1 MPRRPGFPR
10 LLGMNVTETDTLELA
25 EITVRRIVVG
35 EMQNNV
41 YLLTSK
47 SRGSQVLIDAAAEP
61 KRIAGLVGA
70 GNHDCTQSGSLQMI
84 ITTHSHPDHVGALAE
99 VKSRSEA
106 VSACGTDDADDIDVE
121 MDLTLD
127 DGDIAEFEGFDLEVI
142 SLPGHTPG
150 SIALVYRDPEGPIR
164 IFTGDALFPG
174 GVGKTQT
181 PEDFRELL
189 TAVRTRVFD
198 RFGDDTV
205 IHPGHGDSTTLG
217 RERPHLDEWLSR
229 GW

>member
-1 MPRRPGFPR
+1 MHA
-10 LLGMNVTETDTLELA
+10 TETDTLDLA
-25 EITVRRIVVG
+25 EITIRRVVVG
-35 EMQNNV
+35 EMKNNA

-47 SRGSQVLIDAAAEP
+47 QHGSQVLIDAAAAP
-61 KRIAGLVGA
+61 DTIAGLVGA
-70 GNHDCTQSGSLQMI
+70 GCTDCTQSGSLQMI
-84 ITTHSHPDHVGALAE
+84 ITTHSHPDHIGALSE

-106 VSACGTDDADDIDVE
+106 VSACGTDDADDIPVE

-127 DGDIAEFEGFDLEVI
+127 DGDVAEFEGFDLEVI
-142 SLPGHTPG
+142 GLPGHTPG
-150 SIALVYRDPEGPIR
+150 SIALVYRDPEGPVR

-174 GVGKTQT
+174 GVGRTT
-181 PEDFRELL
+181 SPERFDEAL
-189 TAVRTRVFD
+189 THVIGRVFD

-217 RERPHLDEWLSR
+217 AERPQLDEWRQR

>member
-1 MPRRPGFPR
+1 
-10 LLGMNVTETDTLELA
+10 MNVTETAAIELA

-47 SRGSQVLIDAAAEP
+47 EHGSQVLIDAAADA
-61 KRIAGLVGA
+61 RAIAGLVGA
-70 GNHDCTQSGSLQMI
+70 GSTDCSLSGSLQMI
-84 ITTHSHPDHVGALAE
+84 ITTHSHHDHIGALEE

-106 VSACGTDDADDIDVE
+106 VTACGTDDEDDIAVE

-127 DGDIAEFEGFDLEVI
+127 DGDVAEFEGFDLEVI
-142 SLPGHTPG
+142 GLPGHTPG
-150 SIALVYRDPEGPIR
+150 SIGLVYRDPQGPVR

-174 GVGKTQT
+174 GVGKTNS
-181 PEDFRELL
+181 PEAFQQAYTSVVERI
-189 TAVRTRVFD
+189 FD
-198 RFGDDTV
+198 RFADDTV
-205 IHPGHGDSTTLG
+205 VHPGHGKPTTLG
-217 RERPHLDEWLSR
+217 AERPHLEEWRAR